1 MDGRLNLGL
10 IVVAIAIAAA
20 GAFVGSGFSK
30 FRTADRYVTV
40 KGVAEREVKADLALW
55 PISFTATDDDLGQAQ
70 ARSDRAHRTVMRF
83 LAEQGVDSA
92 SVELQGFQVMDALAN
107 PYRSGP
113 VTSRYTIVQRLM
125 VRSTDPDLVMKASQ
139 HVARLVE
146 AGVVL
151 SSGQEYGPG
160 GPTFLFTRLNDVKP
174 DMIAEATA
182 QARTAAE
189 RFAQDSKSRIGGIRQ
204 ANQGVFAILPRDQ
217 APGVQESN
225 QLYKVVRVVST
236 LDYFLKD

>member
-10 IVVAIAIAAA
+10 IAVAIAIVIGGISV
-20 GAFVGSGFSK
+20 GAGFSK
-30 FRTADRYVTV
+30 FRTGDRYVTV

-55 PISFTATDDDLGQAQ
+55 PISFTSTDDDLGAAQ
-70 ARSDRAHRTVMRF
+70 TKSARAHRTVMAF
-83 LAEQGVDSA
+83 LGGQGVDSA
-92 SVELQGFQVMDALAN
+92 SVELQGFQVTDALAN
-107 PYRSGP
+107 PYRTGP
-113 VTSRYTIVQRLM
+113 VTSRYTIVRRLM
-125 VRSTDPDLVMKASQ
+125 VRSSDPDLIMAASQ
-139 HVARLVE
+139 QVAKLVD

-151 SSGQEYGPG
+151 SSGEYGAG

-182 QARTAAE
+182 QARTAAG

-204 ANQGVFAILPRDQ
+204 ANQGVFSILPRDQ
-217 APGVQESN
+217 APGIQESS

-236 LDYFLKD
+236 LDYFLRD